1 MSQSLVKNLLHLV
14 WSTKNRQQFIS
25 EGIRG
30 DLEKYI
36 GGIFRNLNTTPIQ
49 IGAAPDHIHCLIDLT
64 KNTALKEVLEKV
76 KSSSSKWMKERGTKY
91 QNFYWQNGYAGFSI
105 SASHKD
111 AVIERPFRACASIN
125 PFSPGYTRGCLLL
138 PLRGGKTRT
147 TIFNVE

>member
-49 IGAAPDHIHCLIDLT
+49 IGAAPDHIHCLVDLT

-76 KSSSSKWMKERGTKY
+76 KSSSSKWMKELGTKY

-111 AVIERPFRACASIN
+111 AVIEYI
-125 PFSPGYTRGCLLL
+125 RGQWEHHRRYSFQEELLRLLEKYNL
-138 PLRGGKTRT
+138 PYDERYLWD
-147 TIFNVE
+147 